1 MWTLPGYGDHLEKRD
16 PGLRERM
23 GDMGAPGG
31 FIDAVASLNPVSG
44 DEPSRWGVTF
54 AVDDADAIA
63 KRAEE
68 LGGKVV
74 VPPVDAPWVRMSIL
88 ADPQGA
94 TFNANQFVPENQ
106 SQEADAAVGGS

>member
-1 MWTLPGYGDHLEKRD
+1 
-16 PGLRERM
+16 
-23 GDMGAPGG
+23 
-31 FIDAVASLNPVSG
+31 
-44 DEPSRWGVTF
+44 VTF

-74 VPPVDAPWVRMSIL
+74 LPPVDAPWVRMSIL

-94 TFNANQFVPENQ
+94 TFNANQFVPENKDMAA
-106 SQEADAAVGGS
+106 QEADATVRGS